1 MAKNTSCGVQLRIRG
16 KVQGVGFRP
25 FVWQLAQQLN
35 LHGDVCNDG
44 DGVEVRLLEDPETFL
59 VQLHQHCPPLAR
71 IDSVEREPFIWSQLP
86 TEFTIRQSAG
96 GAMNTQI
103 VPDAATCPACL
114 AEMNTPGER
123 RYRYPFI
130 NCTHCGP
137 RFTIIRA
144 MPYDRPFTV
153 MAEFPLCPACDK
165 EYRDPLD
172 RRFHAQP
179 VACPECG
186 PHLEWVSHGE
196 HAEQEAALQAAIAQL
211 KMGNIL
217 IAVDLSPESKVL
229 VEKAVSMARPY
240 NAKVSLIHVDVN
252 YSDLYTGLIDVN
264 LGDMQKR
271 ISEETHHALTEL
283 STNAGYPITETL
295 SGSGDLGQ
303 VLVDAIKKYDMDL
316 VVCGHHQDFWSK
328 LMSSARQLINT
339 VHVDMLI
346 VPLRDEE
353 E

>member
-44 DGVEVRLLEDPETFL
+44 DGVEVRLREDPETFL
-59 VQLHQHCPPLAR
+59 VQLYQHCPPLAR

-86 TEFTIRQSAG
+86 TEFTIRQSTG
-96 GAMNTQI
+96 GTMNTQI

-153 MAEFPLCPACDK
+153 MAAFPLCPACDK

-179 VACPECG
+179 VACPEC
-186 PHLEWVSHGE
+186 
-196 HAEQEAALQAAIAQL
+196 AR
-211 KMGNIL
+211 IL
-217 IAVDLSPESKVL
+217 
-229 VEKAVSMARPY
+229 
-240 NAKVSLIHVDVN
+240 N
-252 YSDLYTGLIDVN
+252 G
-264 LGDMQKR
+264 
-271 ISEETHHALTEL
+271 
-283 STNAGYPITETL
+283 
-295 SGSGDLGQ
+295 
-303 VLVDAIKKYDMDL
+303 
-316 VVCGHHQDFWSK
+316 
-328 LMSSARQLINT
+328 
-339 VHVDMLI
+339 
-346 VPLRDEE
+346 
-353 E
+353 

>member
-44 DGVEVRLLEDPETFL
+44 DGVEVRLREDPETLL

-71 IDSVEREPFIWSQLP
+71 IDSVEREPYIWSQLP

-153 MAEFPLCPACDK
+153 MAAFPLCPACDK

-196 HAEQEAALQAAIAQL
+196 HAEQEAALQAAIAQ
-211 KMGNIL
+211 
-217 IAVDLSPESKVL
+217 
-229 VEKAVSMARPY
+229 
-240 NAKVSLIHVDVN
+240 
-252 YSDLYTGLIDVN
+252 
-264 LGDMQKR
+264 
-271 ISEETHHALTEL
+271 
-283 STNAGYPITETL
+283 
-295 SGSGDLGQ
+295 
-303 VLVDAIKKYDMDL
+303 
-316 VVCGHHQDFWSK
+316 
-328 LMSSARQLINT
+328 
-339 VHVDMLI
+339 
-346 VPLRDEE
+346 
-353 E
+353 

>member
-1 MAKNTSCGVQLRIRG
+1 M
-16 KVQGVGFRP
+16 QGVGFRP

-44 DGVEVRLLEDPETFL
+44 DGVEVRLREDPETLL

-71 IDSVEREPFIWSQLP
+71 IDSVEREPYIWSQLP

-114 AEMNTPGER
+114 AEMNTPCER

-153 MAEFPLCPACDK
+153 MAAFPLCPACDK

-211 KMGNIL
+211 KMGNIVAIKGIGGFHL
-217 IAVDLSPESKVL
+217 ACDARNSNAVATLRARKHRPAKPL
-229 VEKAVSMARPY
+229 AVMLPVADGLPDAARQ
-240 NAKVSLIHVDVN
+240 L
-252 YSDLYTGLIDVN
+252 
-264 LGDMQKR
+264 
-271 ISEETHHALTEL
+271 LT
-283 STNAGYPITETL
+283 TPAAPI
-295 SGSGDLGQ
+295 
-303 VLVDAIKKYDMDL
+303 VLVDK
-316 VVCGHHQDFWSK
+316 
-328 LMSSARQLINT
+328 NT
-339 VHVDMLI
+339 FLSFVMI
-346 VPLRDEE
+346 SP
-353 E
+353 